1 MNPTESYLIERTLAK
16 EGGYVDHPSDH
27 GGPTNYGITAATLGA
42 WRKLG
47 REASA
52 EEVKA
57 LPRDE
62 AREIYLRQWV
72 RHPTLN
78 LHLIHDI
85 HVAWWAMDTSV
96 LFGLSRRLAARWMQ
110 EAAGVSVDGFIGPA
124 SVAAIN
130 NTSRARMIITCTKL
144 RMRRHTQVVEDQPS
158 QAAFIEGWCARALSH
173 LDVLAV

>member
-1 MNPTESYLIERTLAK
+1 MNPTEAHLIKRTLAE

-52 EEVKA
+52 DEVKA

-72 RHPTLN
+72 RHPKLN
-78 LHLIHDI
+78 LYLIHDI

-124 SVAAIN
+124 SIAAIN
-130 NTSRARMIITCTKL
+130 STSRTRMLITCTKL
-144 RMRRHTQVVEDQPS
+144 RMRRHAQIVEDQPS
-158 QAAFIEGWCARALSH
+158 QVAFIKGWVARALSH
-173 LDVLAV
+173 LDVLAA